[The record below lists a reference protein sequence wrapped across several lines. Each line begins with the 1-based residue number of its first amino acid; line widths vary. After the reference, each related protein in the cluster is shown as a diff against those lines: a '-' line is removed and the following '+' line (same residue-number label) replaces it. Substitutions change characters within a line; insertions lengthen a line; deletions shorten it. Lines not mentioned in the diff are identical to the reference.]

1 MKPQDG
7 FTWQRPRSVSGRRQ
21 RRLILTHGRRLC
33 PVPSPYW
40 WWASSEQLPVESY
53 SMMRIAF
60 IGLAS
65 GLSPAIAQQASP
77 VPTAPITLEQAI
89 SLARGNEPE
98 FAAAAANARVATLDH
113 SIAREA
119 LLPNA
124 IYHNQYLY
132 TQPNG
137 IHTETAAIG
146 AQSLPVFIANNS
158 VHEYT
163 SQAVVNETLGLPQT
177 IAVSRTAAAASVATA
192 QLEIARRGLV
202 LTVTGLFYQELAAE
216 HKVAVAQRAA
226 GEAAGF
232 TNLTQQRESAREGA
246 HADVV
251 KAQLQQQQR
260 DRDLA
265 ETLLGAQKSRL
276 DLAVL
281 LFADPRT
288 DYTLSPGPVVPLP
301 ARAEVDANA
310 MRLNPELREA
320 MASLRVNTLQVAA
333 ARAAYLP
340 DLALNFT
347 YGIDAPQFGA
357 KGRFNFVDGVRPQNL
372 GYAAFATVDIPVW
385 DWLSTQHKVRQSEIL
400 RDVAHTALTAT
411 QRRLVAQLDESYSE
425 AATAH
430 DELQSLEQ
438 SAQTATESLRL
449 TRLRYSAG
457 EATVLEVVDAENSLT
472 TAEMAREDGTVR
484 YQLALK
490 NLQLLTGAI

>member
-1 MKPQDG
+1 
-7 FTWQRPRSVSGRRQ
+7 
-21 RRLILTHGRRLC
+21 
-33 PVPSPYW
+33 
-40 WWASSEQLPVESY
+40 
-53 SMMRIAF
+53 MMRIAF
-60 IGLAS
+60 IAFTLC
-65 GLSPAIAQQASP
+65 LSPAFAQQASSTP
-77 VPTAPITLEQAI
+77 NSAVTWEQAI
-89 SLARGNEPE
+89 VLARGNEPA
-98 FAAAAANARVATLDH
+98 FAAAAANAKVAALDH
-113 SIAREA
+113 SVARAA

-124 IYHNQYLY
+124 LYHNQYLY

-137 IHTETAAIG
+137 IHTETNAIG
-146 AQSLPVFIANNS
+146 AQALPVFIANNS

-177 IAVSRTAAAASVATA
+177 IAVSRTAAAASVAAA

-216 HKVAVAQRAA
+216 HKVDVAQRAA
-226 GEAAGF
+226 GEAANF

-265 ETLLGAQKSRL
+265 EALLGAQKSRL

-281 LFADPRT
+281 LFADPRIA
-288 DYTLSPGPVVPLP
+288 YTLSPGPVVTLP
-301 ARAEVDANA
+301 ARDDVDANA

-347 YGIDAPQFGA
+347 YGIDAPQFA
-357 KGRFNFVDGVRPQNL
+357 ARGRFNYVDGVRPQNL
-372 GYAAFATVDIPVW
+372 GYSAFATVDIPVW

-400 RDVAHTALTAT
+400 RDVARTALTAT

-425 AATAH
+425 AATAR
-430 DELQSLEQ
+430 DQLQSLEQ
-438 SAQTATESLRL
+438 SVQTATESLRL

-472 TAEMAREDGTVR
+472 VAEIAREDGGVR

>member
-1 MKPQDG
+1 
-7 FTWQRPRSVSGRRQ
+7 VS
-21 RRLILTHGRRLC
+21 LL
-33 PVPSPYW
+33 
-40 WWASSEQLPVESY
+40 LPVLRLPDVMLRLSF
-53 SMMRIAF
+53 IAF
-60 IGLAS
+60 ALSLLATID
-65 GLSPAIAQQASP
+65 AVAQQQGP
-77 VPTAPITLEQAI
+77 APATNPPPPSITLEQAI
-89 SLARGNEPE
+89 AMARANEPA
-98 FAAAAANARVATLDH
+98 FAAAAGNARIAALDH
-113 SIAREA
+113 SIAQAA

-124 IYHNQYLY
+124 TFHNQYLY
-132 TQPNG
+132 TQPNRL
-137 IHTETAAIG
+137 HSDTAAIG

-163 SQAVVNETLGLPQT
+163 SQAVVNETLGLPQA
-177 IAVSRTAAAASVATA
+177 IAVSRTAAAAAVAAA

-202 LTVTGLFYQELAAE
+202 LTVTGLFYQELAAD
-216 HKVAVAQRAA
+216 HRVAVARRAA

-265 ETLLGAQKSRL
+265 EALLGAQKSRL

-288 DYTLSPGPVVPLP
+288 DYTLSPGPIVPLP
-301 ARAEVDANA
+301 ARADVDANA
-310 MRLNPELREA
+310 MRLNPELRQA

-340 DLALNFT
+340 DLVLNFT
-347 YGIDAPQFGA
+347 YGIDAPQVA
-357 KGRFNFVDGVRPQNL
+357 ANGRFNPFNPNPAADVRPRNL
-372 GYAAFATVDIPVW
+372 GYAASATVDLPVW
-385 DWLSTQHKVRQSEIL
+385 DWFSTQHKVRQSQIL
-400 RDVAHTALTAT
+400 RDAAHTALTAT

-430 DELQSLEQ
+430 DALQSLEQ
-438 SAQTATESLRL
+438 SVQTATESLRL
-449 TRLRYSAG
+449 TRLRYTAG

-472 TAEMAREDGTVR
+472 AVEIAREDGTVR
-484 YQLALK
+484 YQLALT